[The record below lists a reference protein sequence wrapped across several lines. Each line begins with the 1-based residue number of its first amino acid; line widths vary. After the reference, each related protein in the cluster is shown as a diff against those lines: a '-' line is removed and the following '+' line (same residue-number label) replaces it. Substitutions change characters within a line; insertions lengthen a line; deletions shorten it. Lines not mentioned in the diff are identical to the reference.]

1 MRPAPVIDR
10 LKNAP
15 LSQQLAALAAG
26 MCLAV
31 SLALVTLGAISSKHL
46 QRQQQVDFGNA
57 LAHQIAR
64 RISTALETGDLLSI
78 AASLQRFVETSSA
91 EAVAIFDV
99 EGKALGRAGEA
110 VGQNLFEYRAP
121 VRIESDVAG
130 EVVITISTDR
140 ASAAHMRFVLSLL
153 GLAILLSLTVY
164 GVTLHFGK
172 RAGRRIAALARAV
185 AIEDQQADRQTAN
198 ELELLAQRISVL
210 PMDLLRTRSASG
222 ANEENY
228 RATAVL
234 FLQLDSL
241 MDYVDTLDE
250 QSLHR
255 YTDRLHRVVYAAAGF
270 YGGNIQVARQF
281 SLAVYFTG
289 PGNTGS
295 AAFRAVSCA
304 WLVRSVAEEL
314 EKHVPLSLTMSMAV
328 ALSELGVGDE
338 RDIYPGLYT
347 QSTLDELQAV
357 CSSRPP
363 QILLAP
369 AICADMDI
377 EGRLETQAT
386 EVMDYAMLSG
396 FAGPYQDLLER
407 QRQLIL
413 RRFLDPAGG

>member
-1 MRPAPVIDR
+1 MRPAPLIDR

-15 LSQQLAALAAG
+15 LSQQLASVAAG
-26 MCLAV
+26 LCLLV

-64 RISTALETGDLLSI
+64 RISTALETGDLLGI

-91 EAVAIFDV
+91 VEVAIFDV
-99 EGKALGRAGEA
+99 EGKALGQAGDA
-110 VGQNLFEYRAP
+110 SGKHLFEYRAP

-130 EVVITISTDR
+130 EVVITVNADT
-140 ASAAHMRFVLSLL
+140 ASAAHLRFVLSLL
-153 GLAILLSLTVY
+153 GLAILLSLAVY
-164 GVTLHFGK
+164 GVILHFGK
-172 RAGRRIAALARAV
+172 RIGRRVAALSRAV
-185 AIEDQQADRQTAN
+185 AIEDQQDEQSHGN
-198 ELELLAQRISVL
+198 EMALLAQRIEQL
-210 PMDLLRTRSASG
+210 PMDLLRTRSDTG
-222 ANEENY
+222 ADEENY

-255 YTDRLHRVVYAAAGF
+255 YTDRLHQVVYAAAGF

-289 PGNTGS
+289 PGNAGS
-295 AAFRAVSCA
+295 AAFRAASCA
-304 WLVRSVAEEL
+304 WLIRSVAKEL
-314 EKHVPLSLTMSMAV
+314 EKHMPRSLTMSMAV
-328 ALSELGVGDE
+328 ALSELGVGDD

-357 CSSRPP
+357 CASRPP

-369 AICADMDI
+369 LICSDTDI
-377 EGRLETQAT
+377 GGRLETQPT
-386 EVMDYAMLSG
+386 EVMDYAMLTA
-396 FAGPYQDLLER
+396 FAGPYEDLLER
-407 QRQLIL
+407 QLQLIL
-413 RRFLDPAGG
+413 RRLLDPAAS